1 MSRNVTEAAK
11 GSTEISQ
18 NIMGVAQAAQGTS
31 SNAHE
36 SMKAAQSLAQM
47 STQLRGLVD
56 QFKVTSDAQGN
67 GRARHGAV

>member
-1 MSRNVTEAAK
+1 
-11 GSTEISQ
+11 
-18 NIMGVAQAAQGTS
+18 VAQAAQGTS

-56 QFKVTSDAQGN
+56 QFKVTDDSHGN
-67 GRARHGAV
+67 GRAKQHVA

>member
-1 MSRNVTEAAK
+1 MTEAAK

-47 STQLRGLVD
+47 STQLRSLVD
-56 QFKVTSDAQGN
+56 QFKTTTEGQGN
-67 GRARHGAV
+67 GHNRQRAA